1 MWSTNKQGDP
11 LTHYTHCCLRVLVRA
26 GSSES
31 HSFSSS
37 HFCTLVFELE
47 NDIRQG
53 CASWQCETTHCWS
66 FFYLFI
72 FPSPDAFNHFF
83 WIFRRLRSSL
93 TNAIYIPGI
102 VFKKR
107 PWVIGF
113 VLLWRT
119 TVPNVAFQLS
129 KTKQG
134 AKMIPVQR
142 KIFPRGSPRAQY
154 IVGTRYTCHIFSGEQ
169 DVQHTQHTEPA
180 KLRHYL
186 YLLDTLQQFVPA
198 GTAVHNQ
205 QDRRRVSDGGRAI
218 YVNSKYSSSTCSSG
232 LYRYFSN
239 YMMYINFGTAVC
251 NQHEL

>member
-1 MWSTNKQGDP
+1 
-11 LTHYTHCCLRVLVRA
+11 
-26 GSSES
+26 
-31 HSFSSS
+31 
-37 HFCTLVFELE
+37 
-47 NDIRQG
+47 
-53 CASWQCETTHCWS
+53 
-66 FFYLFI
+66 
-72 FPSPDAFNHFF
+72 
-83 WIFRRLRSSL
+83 
-93 TNAIYIPGI
+93 
-102 VFKKR
+102 
-107 PWVIGF
+107 
-113 VLLWRT
+113 
-119 TVPNVAFQLS
+119 
-129 KTKQG
+129 
-134 AKMIPVQR
+134 MIPVQR

-239 YMMYINFGTAVC
+239 YMMYINFGTAVY
-251 NQHEL
+251 NQHERCRASEGGRATKGERYVCTTQQYCSTCSSIYPGTFFSVNRILRVYISSL